1 MIGFIFIKE
10 FMNISILGNI
20 LFGAIMVVLTV
31 ITFVGFKLCVNGYRD
46 FRDGMKVTG
55 AVITVVSFVLLCS
68 FCVFISSENL
78 ISYADS
84 FGLAESTGKYE
95 VTVTAE
101 VDMGEFQ
108 ERYEILDYENGVY
121 TIKLKE
127 NSYERSYIY

>member
-1 MIGFIFIKE
+1 MNGVIFIKE
-10 FMNISILGNI
+10 VINISIFGNI
-20 LFGAIMVVLTV
+20 LIGAIMLVLTV
-31 ITFVGFKLCVNGYRD
+31 ILCVGMKLCI
-46 FRDGMKVTG
+46 DGFINYCDGTKVAG
-55 AVITVVSFVLLCS
+55 AVITVVGFVLLCS
-68 FCVFISSENL
+68 FCVFICSENL

-108 ERYEILDYENGVY
+108 EYYEILDYENGVY